1 MVLAT
6 NPFERNRRESVDPL
20 ARKLPSR
27 TIGALQA
34 AQSVIGLGCCFGGS
48 TPPYS
53 GLSSTLD
60 SVETILHSSFIQPSA
75 GTALS
80 LAEGSLSGSGKEG
93 LVVDS
98 QMTLLVL
105 EAQAGSRVAFGSLV
119 EAFYGVIYAV
129 VLRRLRNHAEAAE
142 VTQDVFLRALRKLPQ
157 LREPERFAGWLKRIA
172 IRLSINRAVRRP
184 PEFAQDPEVFGG
196 CESED
201 RGSAHTS
208 AVRFEQA
215 EEVRQGIRQLRQLDR
230 ETLEAFYFEGQSLK
244 EMSDRFD
251 SPVGTIKRRL
261 HTARSRLKAV
271 LGDRQ
276 PV

>member
-1 MVLAT
+1 
-6 NPFERNRRESVDPL
+6 
-20 ARKLPSR
+20 
-27 TIGALQA
+27 
-34 AQSVIGLGCCFGGS
+34 
-48 TPPYS
+48 
-53 GLSSTLD
+53 
-60 SVETILHSSFIQPSA
+60 
-75 GTALS
+75 
-80 LAEGSLSGSGKEG
+80 
-93 LVVDS
+93 
-98 QMTLLVL
+98 
-105 EAQAGSRVAFGSLV
+105 V